1 MAGSSND
8 SRARRPGG
16 VLSVFRRK
24 PRHLARP
31 AAKRSPVRNTLIA
44 LAALLPVVSVLA
56 VTSPASAH
64 ANTVSGKVACQADGT
79 WTVTWTVAND
89 YDATVQVTLNDTTG
103 KTSLPASSGG
113 GTLTGL
119 PADLAKKG
127 STTVVQSSIPAAT
140 TTARLTVT
148 GVWSDKYTQADTG
161 TVTMTGTCL
170 PSHTAAAPTFHQ
182 PTCTV
187 ALGSID
193 IPADAGVSYK
203 LDGKPVSAGTITDVP
218 VGPHT
223 VTASSTTLTLTGT
236 TSWSRTFAAPVDNCP
251 APLTAPVVTQ
261 PTCDAQQGSFT
272 KPTDT
277 ANVTYTVNGN
287 VVTATTQ
294 APYRFSATTGWVIA
308 EGGRSATYTVTY
320 TTLDNC
326 PAPLTA
332 PVVTQP
338 TCDAQHGSFTKP
350 ADTANVKYTVS
361 GNVVTATT
369 AAPYT
374 FSATKGWV
382 IAEGGRSATY
392 TVTYTPLDNC
402 PAPLTPPTVTQP
414 TCTNAQGSFTAPTS
428 TTTVTYAVS
437 GNVVTA
443 TTKAPYTFSTTTGWA
458 IASGARTATFTV
470 AFTAPSNCPPVE
482 QAPVLA
488 PKPSIT
494 KTVNVGDATTVAA
507 GDQLT
512 YTVTLGN
519 TGNAPATGDVVDT
532 LPANVDPVAGSFTK
546 DGVAVTPASI
556 TATSITWTGV
566 TVPAGQTVTLVYQ
579 VTVLDAAAGT
589 TLVNKATWL
598 GLSASVTDSVAVAT
612 IPSTGGGLAHTGAP
626 FNPWSLLLW
635 ASVFLALGVMFLVFG
650 RRNDE
655 QEN

>member
-24 PRHLARP
+24 PRHLAGP

-103 KTSLPASSGG
+103 QTSLPASSGG

-277 ANVTYTVNGN
+277 ANVKYIVNGN

-294 APYRFSATTGWVIA
+294 KPYRFSATT
-308 EGGRSATYTVTY
+308 
-320 TTLDNC
+320 
-326 PAPLTA
+326 
-332 PVVTQP
+332 
-338 TCDAQHGSFTKP
+338 
-350 ADTANVKYTVS
+350 
-361 GNVVTATT
+361 
-369 AAPYT
+369 
-374 FSATKGWV
+374 GWV

-470 AFTAPSNCPPVE
+470 AFTAPTNCPPVE